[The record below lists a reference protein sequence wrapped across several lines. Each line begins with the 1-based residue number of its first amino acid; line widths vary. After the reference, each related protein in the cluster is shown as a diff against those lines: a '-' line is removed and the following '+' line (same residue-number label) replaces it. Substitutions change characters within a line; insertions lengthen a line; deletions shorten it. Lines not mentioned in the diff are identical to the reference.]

1 MIGFA
6 VGQESEAIQSAP
18 SDKELLPPNSR
29 FAWPN
34 GACGTCTTAFF
45 SLTCK
50 GENAGDGVRETGDEE
65 VFCELLM
72 VYDENRWDP
81 RDSNGDLN

>member
-1 MIGFA
+1 M
-6 VGQESEAIQSAP
+6 ESAS
-18 SDKELLPPNSR
+18 SHDELLLPISR

-65 VFCELLM
+65 VFCELLIA
-72 VYDENRWDP
+72 
-81 RDSNGDLN
+81 